1 MQNDA
6 ELDKERERGRTHFPA
21 LKEQISV
28 SDHRWFVQF
37 LHKGAGAKCFFA
49 NLYRCGEYREDRSL
63 CASPA
68 EYIINRVCKVTQ
80 TDRHTQCYYHCSSVH
95 TYRNILQGFAKLFA
109 TCELFR

>member
-37 LHKGAGAKCFFA
+37 LHKGAGAKCFLRISTDVENTEKIEAFV
-49 NLYRCGEYREDRSL
+49 
-63 CASPA
+63 
-68 EYIINRVCKVTQ
+68 RV
-80 TDRHTQCYYHCSSVH
+80 
-95 TYRNILQGFAKLFA
+95 LQN
-109 TCELFR
+109 T